1 MRKFLCLENLV
12 MKEIGRVEL
21 TAGRLYRETK
31 PIGDRDNAVINN
43 SGKTHN
49 NVQRW
54 GVFVETFER
63 DGVEWIK
70 HDGGGCPVP
79 GGWKVEF
86 SHEFGGH
93 VFGRGGLLAR
103 LFCWGPIV
111 AYRII
116 STGEPEESGAGGGIE
131 LGDKDE
137 SEINDTKENLS
148 LMDTLTQNQRD
159 YITRKE
165 LEQAEKQQAQEQE
178 KADEIEHKQQQS
190 NDLVRANGVFN
201 DR

>member
-1 MRKFLCLENLV
+1 M
-12 MKEIGRVEL
+12 
-21 TAGRLYRETK
+21 
-31 PIGDRDNAVINN
+31 
-43 SGKTHN
+43 
-49 NVQRW
+49 
-54 GVFVETFER
+54 
-63 DGVEWIK
+63 
-70 HDGGGCPVP
+70 P

>member
-1 MRKFLCLENLV
+1 MKQYLCLKPSKVYEVGKLYKHDNHGVGLGGPV
-12 MKEIGRVEL
+12 SESGAIIISWKSKFKE
-21 TAGRLYRETK
+21 
-31 PIGDRDNAVINN
+31 
-43 SGKTHN
+43 
-49 NVQRW
+49 
-54 GVFVETFER
+54 VETFIK
-63 DGVEWIK
+63 DDVTWIR
-70 HDGGGCPVP
+70 HDGGDCPVP